1 MSNFIQALI
10 IAGTI
15 GMTSGLISGCIVAFT
30 ITEKNRAYIEK
41 EHELRMAAIEE
52 GKLRIL

>member
-1 MSNFIQALI
+1 MSNFVQALI
-10 IAGTI
+10 IAFVI
-15 GMTSGLISGCIVAFT
+15 GVTSGIISGCIVALT
-30 ITEKNRAYIEK
+30 IMEKNQSYIEK